1 VVQRVSGW
9 SHRLLVA
16 ATATATATVS
26 AVAWVGGAGGPAW
39 AQGRLQTPP
48 QVPKAEGSSGAG
60 PSAGLIQLSVRR
72 LPDAVELVIS
82 GTGAAPQLRQSV
94 DGSRWQG
101 QILTSQPGALRFGA
115 QRLSMPELGL
125 QVVSLQG
132 SGSSY
137 QLEILPANGMP
148 LRRPTVSADG
158 QNLILTFAAPA
169 QVVKQTARLDLNQPG
184 SIPLPSEVPA
194 LRPRAVAPPLGDMA
208 VGSMLLRNPSLLQVK
223 GPRVTLTLKN
233 APAKDA
239 LMALAQIGGYGFV
252 YVDSEGGPA
261 SGAAAAANAQ
271 GLAGAGASSRLVT
284 ISFRNETYARALNSV
299 LLASGLQGKVD
310 GNLIM
315 AGPSIAGKS
324 FAPQLS
330 KVYRLNQ
337 VSPNSA
343 ADYLAN
349 LGATVSKINT
359 ITTAVTQGVAQAAAV
374 SSAPSSQTTQS
385 TQQTTVESFGA
396 KQGPLLGL
404 QATTDPRLGTV
415 TLIGDA
421 PLIAVAE
428 HYLRQLDLR
437 QRQVALS
444 VKILDISL
452 DNDSSIANSF
462 AFKFGNNYIVNDSG
476 RFLGSFGN
484 GYPSGT
490 TPTISQPSEGQFID
504 YLRASIVSTSTK
516 LLASPTLIL
525 SENSEEIAGGAEV
538 AAATSAGGS
547 GGSITSAGGAGS
559 SSSALSTASIGRPRA
574 NESFVTVGTNVVTA
588 YQSNQATGGN
598 IGVNTGGVITCTPSF
613 GIAGLT
619 LGARVAKI
627 DDNGF
632 VTFTLSPA
640 VSAVTGKPEEVRGC
654 GPINILSVRRLDT
667 GTVRVRDGQTLILTG
682 VISDQD
688 IATVTKWPILG
699 DIPLIGQ
706 FFRNSGKNR
715 AKRELVIMVTPKVI
729 NDESG
734 GVYGYGYQPSSNPAR
749 QWLGQGAP

>member
-1 VVQRVSGW
+1 MVQRVSGW

-16 ATATATATVS
+16 ATATATATITATVS
-26 AVAWVGGAGGPAW
+26 LVGGTGGTAL

-48 QVPKAEGSSGAG
+48 PVPRAEGSSGAG
-60 PSAGLIQLSVRR
+60 PSAGPSAGLIQLAVRR
-72 LPDAVELVIS
+72 VPDGVELVIS

-94 DGSRWQG
+94 EGSRWQG

-125 QVVSLQG
+125 QLVSLQG
-132 SGSSY
+132 SGSTY
-137 QLEILPANGMP
+137 QLEILSANGMP
-148 LRRPTVSADG
+148 SRRPTVSADG
-158 QNLILTFAAPA
+158 QNLILSFAAPA
-169 QVVKQTARLDLNQPG
+169 QVVQQTARLDLNQPG
-184 SIPLPSEVPA
+184 SIPLASEVPA

-208 VGSMLLRNPSLLQVK
+208 VGSLLLRNPSLLQVK

-252 YVDSEGGPA
+252 YVDSDGSAAA
-261 SGAAAAANAQ
+261 SAAAAN
-271 GLAGAGASSRLVT
+271 SRLVT

-359 ITTAVTQGVAQAAAV
+359 ITTSVTQGVAQAAAV

-385 TQQTTVESFGA
+385 TEQTTVESFGA

-444 VKILDISL
+444 VKILDVNL
-452 DNDSSIANSF
+452 DNDTSIANSF

-476 RFLGSFGN
+476 KFLGSFGN
-484 GYPSGT
+484 GYPGGT
-490 TPTISQPSEGQFID
+490 TPPIGQPSEGQFID
-504 YLRASIVSTSTK
+504 YLRAQIVSTSTK

-525 SENSEEIAGGAEV
+525 SENSEAIAGGAEV
-538 AAATSAGGS
+538 AAATG
-547 GGSITSAGGAGS
+547 AGGAGGA
-559 SSSALSTASIGRPRA
+559 SSALSAASIGRPRA
-574 NESFVTVGTNVVTA
+574 NESFVTVGTNEITA
-588 YQSNQATGGN
+588 YTSNQATGS
-598 IGVNTGGVITCTPSF
+598 NTGGVITCTPSF
-613 GIAGLT
+613 GVAGLT
-619 LGARVAKI
+619 LGARASKI

-640 VSAVTGKPEEVRGC
+640 ISAVTSTQMVNGC
-654 GPINILSVRRLDT
+654 GSIKILSVRRLDT

-699 DIPLIGQ
+699 DIPLVGQ
-706 FFRNSGKNR
+706 FFRSSGRNR
-715 AKRELVIMVTPKVI
+715 SKRELVIMVTPKVI
-729 NDESG
+729 NDEAG
-734 GVYGYGYQPSSNPAR
+734 GVYGYGYQPASMPAR

>member
-1 VVQRVSGW
+1 MVQRVSGW

-16 ATATATATVS
+16 ATVSTV
-26 AVAWVGGAGGPAW
+26 ALVGAAGGPAV

-48 QVPKAEGSSGAG
+48 LVPG
-60 PSAGLIQLSVRR
+60 PSAGLIQLAVRR
-72 LPDAVELVIS
+72 LPDGVELVIS

-125 QVVSLQG
+125 QLVSLQG

-137 QLEILPANGMP
+137 QLEILSANGMP
-148 LRRPTVSADG
+148 SRRPTVSADG

-169 QVVKQTARLDLNQPG
+169 QVVQQTARLDLSQPG

-252 YVDSEGGPA
+252 YVDSEG
-261 SGAAAAANAQ
+261 SAAATAAVGANAQ
-271 GLAGAGASSRLVT
+271 GLAGAGARSRLVT

-299 LLASGLQGKVD
+299 LLASGLQGRVD

-315 AGPSIAGKS
+315 AGPSIAGRS

-359 ITTAVTQGVAQAAAV
+359 ITTSVTQGVAQAAAV

-385 TQQTTVESFGA
+385 TAQTTVESFGA

-444 VKILDISL
+444 VKILDVNL
-452 DNDSSIANSF
+452 DNDTSIANSF

-476 RFLGSFGN
+476 KFLGSFGN

-490 TPTISQPSEGQFID
+490 APPISQPSEGQFID
-504 YLRASIVSTSTK
+504 YLRAQIVSTSTK

-525 SENSEEIAGGAEV
+525 SENAEEIAGGAEV
-538 AAATSAGGS
+538 AAATSAGG
-547 GGSITSAGGAGS
+547 AGGA
-559 SSSALSTASIGRPRA
+559 SSALSAASIGRPRA
-574 NESFVTVGTNVVTA
+574 NESFVTVGTNEVTA
-588 YQSNQATGGN
+588 YTSNQATGS
-598 IGVNTGGVITCTPSF
+598 NTGGVITCTPSF
-613 GIAGLT
+613 GVAGLT
-619 LGARVAKI
+619 LGARASKI

-640 VSAVTGKPEEVRGC
+640 ISAVTSTQTVNGC
-654 GPINILSVRRLDT
+654 GSIKILSVRRLDT

-688 IATVTKWPILG
+688 VATVTKWPILG
-699 DIPLIGQ
+699 DIPLVGQ
-706 FFRNSGKNR
+706 FFRSSGRNR
-715 AKRELVIMVTPKVI
+715 SKRELVIMVTPKVI

-734 GVYGYGYQPSSNPAR
+734 GVYGYGYQPASMPAR

>member
-1 VVQRVSGW
+1 MVQRVSGW

-16 ATATATATVS
+16 ATVSTV
-26 AVAWVGGAGGPAW
+26 ALVGAAGGPAV

-48 QVPKAEGSSGAG
+48 PVPRAGGSAGAG
-60 PSAGLIQLSVRR
+60 PSAGLIQLAVRR
-72 LPDAVELVIS
+72 LPDGVELVIS

-252 YVDSEGGPA
+252 YVDSDG
-261 SGAAAAANAQ
+261 SAAAAAVGANVQ
-271 GLAGAGASSRLVT
+271 GGAGAGASSRLVT

-315 AGPSIAGKS
+315 AGPSIAGRS

-359 ITTAVTQGVAQAAAV
+359 ITTSVTQGVAQAAAV

-444 VKILDISL
+444 VKILDVNL
-452 DNDSSIANSF
+452 DNDTSIANSF

-476 RFLGSFGN
+476 KFLGSFGN

-490 TPTISQPSEGQFID
+490 TPPISQPSEGQFID
-504 YLRASIVSTSTK
+504 YLRAQIVSTSTK

-538 AAATSAGGS
+538 AAATSAGG
-547 GGSITSAGGAGS
+547 AGA

-574 NESFVTVGTNVVTA
+574 NESFVTVGTNEVTA
-588 YQSNQATGGN
+588 YTSNQATGS
-598 IGVNTGGVITCTPSF
+598 NTGGVITCTPSF
-613 GIAGLT
+613 GVAGLT
-619 LGARVAKI
+619 LGARASKI

-640 VSAVTGKPEEVRGC
+640 ISAVTSTQTVNGC
-654 GPINILSVRRLDT
+654 GSIKILSVRRLDT

-699 DIPLIGQ
+699 DIPLVGQ
-706 FFRNSGKNR
+706 FFRTSGR
-715 AKRELVIMVTPKVI
+715 TRSKRELVIMVTPKVI

-734 GVYGYGYQPSSNPAR
+734 GVYGYGYQPASMPAR
-749 QWLGQGAP
+749 QWLGQGAS

>member
-1 VVQRVSGW
+1 MVST
-9 SHRLLVA
+9 VA
-16 ATATATATVS
+16 L
-26 AVAWVGGAGGPAW
+26 VGGAGGAL

-48 QVPKAEGSSGAG
+48 PVPGAEGSSGAG
-60 PSAGLIQLSVRR
+60 PSAGLVQLAVRR
-72 LPDAVELVIS
+72 LPDGVELVIS

-115 QRLSMPELGL
+115 QRLSMPELGMQL
-125 QVVSLQG
+125 VSLQG

-137 QLEILPANGMP
+137 QLEILTANGMP
-148 LRRPTVSADG
+148 SRRPTVSADG

-169 QVVKQTARLDLNQPG
+169 QVVQQTARLDLNQPG

-194 LRPRAVAPPLGDMA
+194 FRSRAVAPPLGDMA

-252 YVDSEGGPA
+252 YVDSDG
-261 SGAAAAANAQ
+261 GAAAAAVGANAQ
-271 GLAGAGASSRLVT
+271 GGAGAGASSRLVT

-315 AGPSIAGKS
+315 AGPSIAGRS

-359 ITTAVTQGVAQAAAV
+359 ITTSVTQGVAQAAAV

-385 TQQTTVESFGA
+385 TEQTTVESFGA

-444 VKILDISL
+444 VKILDVNL
-452 DNDSSIANSF
+452 DNDTSIANSF

-476 RFLGSFGN
+476 KFLGSFGN

-490 TPTISQPSEGQFID
+490 TPAISQPSEGQFID
-504 YLRASIVSTSTK
+504 YLRAQIVSSSTK

-525 SENSEEIAGGAEV
+525 SENSEAIAGGAEV
-538 AAATSAGGS
+538 AAATSAGG
-547 GGSITSAGGAGS
+547 AGGA
-559 SSSALSTASIGRPRA
+559 SSALSAASIGRPRA
-574 NESFVTVGTNVVTA
+574 NESFVTVGTNEVTA
-588 YQSNQATGGN
+588 YTSNQATGS
-598 IGVNTGGVITCTPSF
+598 NTGGVITCTPSF
-613 GIAGLT
+613 GVAGLT
-619 LGARVAKI
+619 LGARASKI

-640 VSAVTGKPEEVRGC
+640 ISAVTSTQTVNGC
-654 GPINILSVRRLDT
+654 GSIKILSVRRLDT

-699 DIPLIGQ
+699 DIPLVGQ
-706 FFRNSGKNR
+706 FFRTSGR
-715 AKRELVIMVTPKVI
+715 TRSKRELVIMVSPKVI

-734 GVYGYGYQPSSNPAR
+734 GVYGYGYQPASMPAR

>member
-1 VVQRVSGW
+1 MVSTIA
-9 SHRLLVA
+9 L
-16 ATATATATVS
+16 
-26 AVAWVGGAGGPAW
+26 VGGAGGTAL

-48 QVPKAEGSSGAG
+48 PVPGAVGSSGAG
-60 PSAGLIQLSVRR
+60 PSAGLVQLAVRR
-72 LPDAVELVIS
+72 LPDGVELVIS

-125 QVVSLQG
+125 QLVSLQG
-132 SGSSY
+132 SGSAY
-137 QLEILPANGMP
+137 QLEILTANGMP
-148 LRRPTVSADG
+148 SRRPTVSADG

-169 QVVKQTARLDLNQPG
+169 QVVQQTARLDLNQPG
-184 SIPLPSEVPA
+184 TIPLPSEVPA

-252 YVDSEGGPA
+252 YVDSDG
-261 SGAAAAANAQ
+261 SAAAAAVGANVQ
-271 GLAGAGASSRLVT
+271 GGAGAGASSRLVT

-315 AGPSIAGKS
+315 AGPSIAGRS

-359 ITTAVTQGVAQAAAV
+359 ITTSVTQGVAQAAAV

-385 TQQTTVESFGA
+385 TEQTTVESFGA

-444 VKILDISL
+444 VKILDVNL
-452 DNDSSIANSF
+452 DNDTSIANSF

-476 RFLGSFGN
+476 KFLGSFGN
-484 GYPSGT
+484 GYPATGVE
-490 TPTISQPSEGQFID
+490 PKINQPSEGQFID
-504 YLRASIVSTSTK
+504 YLRAQIVSTSTK

-525 SENSEEIAGGAEV
+525 SENSETIAGGAEV
-538 AAATSAGGS
+538 AAATG
-547 GGSITSAGGAGS
+547 AGGAGG

-588 YQSNQATGGN
+588 YTSNQATGG
-598 IGVNTGGVITCTPSF
+598 NTGGVITCTPSF
-613 GIAGLT
+613 GISGLT
-619 LGARVAKI
+619 LGARVSKI

-640 VSAVTGKPEEVRGC
+640 VSAVTGNPVPVQGC
-654 GPINILSVRRLDT
+654 GSINILSVRRLDT

-706 FFRNSGKNR
+706 FFRSSGRNR

-734 GVYGYGYQPSSNPAR
+734 GVYGYGYQPASVPAR

>member
-1 VVQRVSGW
+1 MHW
-9 SHRLLVA
+9 L
-16 ATATATATVS
+16 
-26 AVAWVGGAGGPAW
+26 GGAGGPAL

-48 QVPKAEGSSGAG
+48 PVPG
-60 PSAGLIQLSVRR
+60 PGAGLIQLAVRR
-72 LPDAVELVIS
+72 LPDGVELVIG

-115 QRLSMPELGL
+115 QRFSMPELGL
-125 QVVSLQG
+125 QLVSLQG

-137 QLEILPANGMP
+137 QLEILSANGMP
-148 LRRPTVSADG
+148 SRRPTVSADG

-169 QVVKQTARLDLNQPG
+169 QVVQQTARLDLSQPG

-252 YVDSEGGPA
+252 YVESEG
-261 SGAAAAANAQ
+261 SAAATAAVGANAQ

-299 LLASGLQGKVD
+299 LLASGLQGRVD
-310 GNLIM
+310 ENLIM
-315 AGPSIAGKS
+315 AGPSIAGRS

-359 ITTAVTQGVAQAAAV
+359 ITTSVTQGVAQAAAV

-385 TQQTTVESFGA
+385 TAQTTVESFGA

-444 VKILDISL
+444 VKILDVNL
-452 DNDSSIANSF
+452 DNDTSIANSF

-476 RFLGSFGN
+476 KFLGSFGN
-484 GYPSGT
+484 GYPSST
-490 TPTISQPSEGQFID
+490 APPISQPSEGQFID
-504 YLRASIVSTSTK
+504 YLRAQIVSTSTK

-525 SENSEEIAGGAEV
+525 SENSEEISGGAEV
-538 AAATSAGGS
+538 AAATSAGG
-547 GGSITSAGGAGS
+547 AGGA
-559 SSSALSTASIGRPRA
+559 SSALSAASIGRPRA
-574 NESFVTVGTNVVTA
+574 NESFVTVGTNEVTA
-588 YQSNQATGGN
+588 YTSNQATGS
-598 IGVNTGGVITCTPSF
+598 NTGGVITCTPSF
-613 GIAGLT
+613 GVAGLT
-619 LGARVAKI
+619 LGARASKI

-640 VSAVTGKPEEVRGC
+640 ISAVTSTQTVNGC
-654 GPINILSVRRLDT
+654 GSIKILSVRRLDT

-688 IATVTKWPILG
+688 VATVTKWPILG
-699 DIPLIGQ
+699 DIPLVGQ
-706 FFRNSGKNR
+706 FFRSSGRNR
-715 AKRELVIMVTPKVI
+715 SKRELVIMVTPKVI

-734 GVYGYGYQPSSNPAR
+734 GVYGYGYQPASMPAR

>member
-1 VVQRVSGW
+1 M
-9 SHRLLVA
+9 
-16 ATATATATVS
+16 
-26 AVAWVGGAGGPAW
+26 
-39 AQGRLQTPP
+39 
-48 QVPKAEGSSGAG
+48 
-60 PSAGLIQLSVRR
+60 IQLAVRR
-72 LPDAVELVIS
+72 LPDGVEFVIS
-82 GTGAAPQLRQSV
+82 GTGAAPEVRQSV

-101 QILTSQPGALRFGA
+101 QILTSQPGALRFGT
-115 QRLSMPELGL
+115 QRLSMPELGMQL
-125 QVVSLQG
+125 VSLQG
-132 SGSSY
+132 SGRTY
-137 QLEILPANGMP
+137 QLEILAVNGLP
-148 LRRPTVSADG
+148 LPKPMVSADG

-169 QVVKQTARLDLNQPG
+169 QLLRQTASLDLNQPG
-184 SIPLPSEVPA
+184 SIPQASEVPA

-208 VGSMLLRNPSLLQVK
+208 VGSMLLRNPSLVQVK

-252 YVDSEGGPA
+252 YVDGDTESRA
-261 SGAAAAANAQ
+261 DSGTAAGNAQ
-271 GLAGAGASSRLVT
+271 GLAGPLATNRQVT

-315 AGPSIAGKS
+315 AGPSIAGRS

-349 LGATVSKINT
+349 LGATVSKINV
-359 ITTAVTQGVAQAAAV
+359 ITTAVTQGVNQAAAV
-374 SSAPSSQTTQS
+374 AAAPSSQTTQS
-385 TQQTTVESFGA
+385 SVQTTVESFGA

-404 QATTDPRLGTV
+404 QATTDPRLGTI
-415 TLIGDA
+415 TLIADA

-437 QRQVALS
+437 QRQVALG
-444 VKILDISL
+444 VKILDVNL
-452 DNDSSIANSF
+452 DNDTSIANSF

-476 RFLGSFGN
+476 KFLGSFGN

-490 TPTISQPSEGQFID
+490 TPTIAQPSDGQFID
-504 YLRASIVSTSTK
+504 YLRASIVSQNTK

-525 SENSEEIAGGAEV
+525 SENPESIAGGAEV
-538 AAATSAGGS
+538 AAATSAGGV
-547 GGSITSAGGAGS
+547 GG

-588 YQSNQATGGN
+588 YTSNQATGG
-598 IGVNTGGVITCTPSF
+598 NTGGVITCTPSF
-613 GIAGLT
+613 GVSGLT
-619 LGARVAKI
+619 LGARVSKI

-640 VSAVTGKPEEVRGC
+640 ISATTSKTLVQGC
-654 GPINILSVRRLDT
+654 GDIQILSVRRLDT

-682 VISDQD
+682 VISDSD

-699 DIPLIGQ
+699 DIPLVGQ
-706 FFRNSGKNR
+706 FFRSSGR
-715 AKRELVIMVTPKVI
+715 TRSKRELVIMVTPKVI

-734 GVYGYGYQPSSNPAR
+734 GVYGYGYQPTSMPAR

>member
-1 VVQRVSGW
+1 MVQRVSGW
-9 SHRLLVA
+9 SHRLAVA
-16 ATATATATVS
+16 AT
-26 AVAWVGGAGGPAW
+26 VALVGGAGVPLG
-39 AQGRLQTPP
+39 AQGRPQTPP
-48 QVPKAEGSSGAG
+48 PVPTTDGSSGSG
-60 PSAGLIQLSVRR
+60 PSAGLIQLAVRR
-72 LPDAVELVIS
+72 LPDGVELVIS
-82 GTGAAPQLRQSV
+82 GTGSAPQLRQSV

-101 QILTSQPGALRFGA
+101 QILTSQPAALRFGS

-125 QVVSLQG
+125 QLVSLQG

-137 QLEILPANGMP
+137 QLEIQPANGVP

-158 QNLILTFAAPA
+158 QNLILTFAAPT
-169 QVVKQTARLDLNQPG
+169 QVVQQTARLDLSQPG

-208 VGSMLLRNPSLLQVK
+208 VGSLLLRNPSLLQVK

-252 YVDSEGGPA
+252 YVDGEGSAA
-261 SGAAAAANAQ
+261 SGTTAVGANAQ
-271 GLAGAGASSRLVT
+271 GLAAAGGSSRLVT
-284 ISFRNETYARALNSV
+284 IAFRDETYARAVNSV
-299 LLASGLQGKVD
+299 LLASGLQGRVD

-324 FAPQLS
+324 FGPQLS

-349 LGATVSKINT
+349 LGATVSKINI
-359 ITTAVTQGVAQAAAV
+359 ITTAVTQGVAQATAV
-374 SSAPSSQTTQS
+374 SSAPSAQTTQS
-385 TQQTTVESFGA
+385 TEQTTVESFGA

-444 VKILDISL
+444 VKILDVNL
-452 DNDSSIANSF
+452 DNDTSIANSF

-476 RFLGSFGN
+476 KFLGSFGN

-490 TPTISQPSEGQFID
+490 SGTTPPITQPGEGQFID
-504 YLRASIVSTSTK
+504 YLRASIVSQNTK

-525 SENSEEIAGGAEV
+525 SENPEAIAGGAEV
-538 AAATSAGGS
+538 AAATSAGGP
-547 GGSITSAGGAGS
+547 GG
-559 SSSALSTASIGRPRA
+559 SSSALSAASIGRPRA
-574 NESFVTVGTNVVTA
+574 NESFVTVGTNEVTA
-588 YQSNQATGGN
+588 YTSNQATGS
-598 IGVNTGGVITCTPSF
+598 NTGGIITCTPSF
-613 GIAGLT
+613 GVAGLT
-619 LGARVAKI
+619 LGARVSKI

-640 VSAVTGKPEEVRGC
+640 ISAVTSTQPVNGC
-654 GPINILSVRRLDT
+654 GSIKILSVRRLDT

-699 DIPLIGQ
+699 DIPLVGQ
-706 FFRNSGKNR
+706 FFRSSGRNR
-715 AKRELVIMVTPKVI
+715 SKRELVIMVTPKMI

-734 GVYGYGYQPSSNPAR
+734 GVYGYGYQPSSMPAR

>member
-1 VVQRVSGW
+1 M
-9 SHRLLVA
+9 
-16 ATATATATVS
+16 
-26 AVAWVGGAGGPAW
+26 
-39 AQGRLQTPP
+39 
-48 QVPKAEGSSGAG
+48 
-60 PSAGLIQLSVRR
+60 QLSVRR
-72 LPDAVELVIS
+72 LPDGVELVIS
-82 GTGAAPQLRQSV
+82 GTGAAPQLRQSA
-94 DGSRWQG
+94 DGNRWQG
-101 QILTSQPGALRFGA
+101 QILTSQPAALRFGP
-115 QRLSMPELGL
+115 QRLSLPELGL
-125 QVVSLQG
+125 QLVSLQG
-132 SGSSY
+132 TGTSF
-137 QLEILPANGMP
+137 QLDILAANGLP
-148 LRRPTVSADG
+148 LGRPTVSADG
-158 QNLILTFAAPA
+158 QNLILSFAAPA
-169 QVVKQTARLDLNQPG
+169 QAVQQTARLDLNQPG
-184 SIPLPSEVPA
+184 SIPQSMEVPA

-208 VGSMLLRNPSLLQVK
+208 VGSLLLRNPSLVQVT

-239 LMALAQIGGYGFV
+239 LMALAQIGGFGFV
-252 YVDSEGGPA
+252 YVDGE
-261 SGAAAAANAQ
+261 
-271 GLAGAGASSRLVT
+271 AGAGAVAGAAAGAGNASGQPVSAASNRLVT
-284 ISFRNETYARALNSV
+284 ISFKNETYARALNSV
-299 LLASGLQGKVD
+299 LLASGLQGRVD

-315 AGPSIAGKS
+315 AGPAIAGKT

-359 ITTAVTQGVAQAAAV
+359 ITTSVTQGVAQASAV
-374 SSAPSSQTTQS
+374 ASAPNSQTTQS
-385 TQQTTVESFGA
+385 TEQTTVESFGA

-421 PLIAVAE
+421 SQIAVAE

-444 VKILDISL
+444 VKILDVNL

-490 TPTISQPSEGQFID
+490 TPQIAQPSDGQFID
-504 YLRASIVSTSTK
+504 YLRASIVSQNTK

-525 SENSEEIAGGAEV
+525 SENPETIAGGAEV
-538 AAATSAGGS
+538 AAATSAGG
-547 GGSITSAGGAGS
+547 AGNA
-559 SSSALSTASIGRPRA
+559 SSALAAASIGRPRA

-588 YQSNQATGGN
+588 YTSNQATGS
-598 IGVNTGGVITCTPSF
+598 NTGGVITCTPSF
-613 GIAGLT
+613 GVSGLT
-619 LGARVAKI
+619 LGARVSKI

-640 VSAVTGKPEEVRGC
+640 ISAATSKTTVQGC
-654 GPINILSVRRLDT
+654 GDIQILSVRRLDT

-682 VISDQD
+682 VISDSD

-699 DIPLIGQ
+699 DIPLVGQ
-706 FFRNSGKNR
+706 FFRNSGR
-715 AKRELVIMVTPKVI
+715 TRTKRELVIMVTPKVI

-734 GVYGYGYQPSSNPAR
+734 GVYGYGYQPSSTPAR
-749 QWLGQGAP
+749 QWLGQSAL

>member
-1 VVQRVSGW
+1 MLPAAAFTAGSLAAQAGVDTPPPLPSAAVGSGA
-9 SHRLLVA
+9 SN
-16 ATATATATVS
+16 
-26 AVAWVGGAGGPAW
+26 GAG
-39 AQGRLQTPP
+39 TM
-48 QVPKAEGSSGAG
+48 
-60 PSAGLIQLSVRR
+60 QLAVRR
-72 LPDAVELVIS
+72 LPDGVELVIS
-82 GTGAAPQLRQSV
+82 GTGAAPQVRQSL
-94 DGSRWQG
+94 DGNRWQG
-101 QILTSQPGALRFGA
+101 QILTSQPAALRFGA

-125 QVVSLQG
+125 QLVSLQG
-132 SGSSY
+132 SGTAF
-137 QLEILPANGMP
+137 QLDILAANGLP
-148 LRRPTVSADG
+148 VRRPTVSADG

-169 QVVKQTARLDLNQPG
+169 QVVQQTARLDLNQPG
-184 SIPLPSEVPA
+184 SIPQAVEVPA

-208 VGSMLLRNPSLLQVK
+208 VGSMLLRNPSLVQVN

-239 LMALAQIGGYGFV
+239 LMALAQIGGFGFV
-252 YVDSEGGPA
+252 YVDADAAGGSTQVTA
-261 SGAAAAANAQ
+261 GSAAAQAAP
-271 GLAGAGASSRLVT
+271 GASSRLVT
-284 ISFRNETYARALNSV
+284 ISFKNETYARALNSV
-299 LLASGLQGKVD
+299 LLASGLQGRVD

-315 AGPSIAGKS
+315 AGPAIAGKT

-349 LGATVSKINT
+349 LGATVSKINV
-359 ITTAVTQGVAQAAAV
+359 ITTAVTQGVAQASAV
-374 SSAPSSQTTQS
+374 ASAPSSQTTQS

-415 TLIGDA
+415 TLIGD
-421 PLIAVAE
+421 PSQIAVAE
-428 HYLRQLDLR
+428 NYLRQLDLR

-444 VKILDISL
+444 VKILDVNL
-452 DNDSSIANSF
+452 DNNNSIANSF

-476 RFLGSFGN
+476 KFLGSFGN

-490 TPTISQPSEGQFID
+490 DPAIAQPSDGQFID
-504 YLRASIVSTSTK
+504 YLRASIVSQNTK

-525 SENSEEIAGGAEV
+525 SENPESITGGAEV
-538 AAATSAGGS
+538 AAATSAG
-547 GGSITSAGGAGS
+547 TAGNA
-559 SSSALSTASIGRPRA
+559 SSALSNASIGRPRA
-574 NESFVTVGTNVVTA
+574 NESFVTVGTNEVTA
-588 YQSNQATGGN
+588 YTSNQTTGN
-598 IGVNTGGVITCTPSF
+598 NTGGIITCTPSF
-613 GIAGLT
+613 GVAGLT
-619 LGARVAKI
+619 LGARVSKI

-640 VSAVTGKPEEVRGC
+640 ISAATSREEVRGC
-654 GPINILSVRRLDT
+654 GFIQILSVRRLDT

-699 DIPLIGQ
+699 DIPFIGQ
-706 FFRNSGKNR
+706 FFRKSGNNR
-715 AKRELVIMVTPKVI
+715 TKRELVIMVTPKVI

-734 GVYGYGYQPSSNPAR
+734 GVYGYGYQPSSVPAR